1 MNLPAYQIILAP
13 LVTEKSTGLKDRQRL
28 LCFKVARSASKI
40 QIKRAV
46 ESLFSV
52 KVETVRTAQ
61 MHGKMKRVG
70 RNLGRRSDWKKAYVK
85 LRTGEKM
92 IEYFEGV

>member
-13 LVTEKSTGLKDRQRL
+13 LVTEKSTGLKDSQRL
-28 LCFKVARSASKI
+28 LCFKVAKGASKI
-40 QIKRAV
+40 QIKQAV

-70 RNLGRRSDWKKAYVK
+70 RSLGRRADWKKAYVK
-85 LRTGEKM
+85 LRAGEKM

>member
-13 LVTEKSTGLKDRQRL
+13 LVTEKSTGLKDSQRL

-70 RNLGRRSDWKKAYVK
+70 RHLGRRADWKKAYVK
-85 LRTGEKM
+85 LRAGEKM

>member
-1 MNLPAYQIILAP
+1 MNRPAHQIILAP
-13 LVTEKSTGLKDRQRL
+13 LVTEKSTRLKDDQRL
-28 LCFKVARSASKI
+28 LCFKVARNASKI
-40 QIKRAV
+40 QIKGAV
-46 ESLFSV
+46 EALFSV

-70 RNLGRRSDWKKAYVK
+70 RSVGRRADWKNSYGCREA
-85 LRTGEKM
+85 GEKM

>member
-1 MNLPAYQIILAP
+1 MNLPPYQIILAP
-13 LVTEKSTGLKDRQRL
+13 LVTEKSTGLKDSQRL

-70 RNLGRRSDWKKAYVK
+70 RSLGRRADWKKAYVK
-85 LRTGEKM
+85 LKSGEKM

>member
-13 LVTEKSTGLKDRQRL
+13 LVTEKSTGLKDSQRL
-28 LCFKVARSASKI
+28 LCFKVARNASKI

-70 RNLGRRSDWKKAYVK
+70 RSLGRRADWKKAYVK
-85 LRTGEKM
+85 LKSGEKM

>member
-1 MNLPAYQIILAP
+1 MNRPAYQIILAP
-13 LVTEKSTGLKDRQRL
+13 MVTEKSTRLKDAQGQ
-28 LCFKVARSASKI
+28 LCFKVAKGASKI
-40 QIKRAV
+40 QIKKAV

-70 RNLGRRSDWKKAYVK
+70 RSQGRRADWKKAYVK
-85 LRTGEKM
+85 LKPGEKM

>member
-1 MNLPAYQIILAP
+1 MNRPAYQILLAP
-13 LVTEKSTGLKDRQRL
+13 LVTEKSTRLKDSERL
-28 LCFKVARSASKI
+28 LCFKVARDASKI
-40 QIKRAV
+40 QIKQAV
-46 ESLFSV
+46 ETLFSV

-70 RNLGRRSDWKKAYVK
+70 RSVGRRSDWKKAFVK
-85 LRTGEKM
+85 LKSGEKM

>member
-13 LVTEKSTGLKDRQRL
+13 LVTEKSTGLKDSQRL

-52 KVETVRTAQ
+52 KVEAVRTAQ

-70 RNLGRRSDWKKAYVK
+70 RNIGRRADWKKAYVK
-85 LRTGEKM
+85 LKSGEKM